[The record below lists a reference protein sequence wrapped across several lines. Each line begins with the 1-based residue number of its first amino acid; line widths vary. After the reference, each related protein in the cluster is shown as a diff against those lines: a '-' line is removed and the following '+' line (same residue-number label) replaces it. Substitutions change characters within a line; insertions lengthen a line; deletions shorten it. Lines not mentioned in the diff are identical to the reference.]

1 MRSKSE
7 RATNTSGSPTDLTNL
22 EEVRNSMQRTECAC
36 HGQVVCDLRG
46 WLTGTSR
53 QPS

>member
-22 EEVRNSMQRTECAC
+22 EEVRNSMQHNECAC